1 MGPREKDG
9 GGRGQGFK
17 QTGMQ
22 GPESDPMS
30 MAETRASE
38 EGFPEQGLCS
48 GPRVGCMATV
58 LRATLAHLYHSTSV
72 YVFVSSR
79 RGGVEAQS

>member
-1 MGPREKDG
+1 
-9 GGRGQGFK
+9 
-17 QTGMQ
+17 MQ
-22 GPESDPMS
+22 GPARGPMS

-48 GPRVGCMATV
+48 GPRGGCLATV
-58 LRATLAHLYHSTSV
+58 LRRDSCTLVPKYKRVRTR
-72 YVFVSSR
+72 VSSR